1 MYSSACQ
8 KYTQHPKKPSKVNEE
23 VEIFK
28 YDENNSKFII
38 EELYDKD
45 MNPIEIA
52 NKSDEIVY
60 VKCNEFVKKDYMLRR
75 LK

>member
-1 MYSSACQ
+1 MFLSYLLNNYRENQ
-8 KYTQHPKKPSKVNEE
+8 IKVNEE

-28 YDENNSKFII
+28 YDNDNSKFII